1 MAKTV
6 TDACLERQAWQLAYI
21 EEAVRQAEAGKFAT
35 EGEVAATFQR
45 LLASKNR
52 KARS

>member
-21 EEAVRQAEAGKFAT
+21 EEAGR
-35 EGEVAATFQR
+35 R
-45 LLASKNR
+45 LSTSLIVC
-52 KARS
+52 